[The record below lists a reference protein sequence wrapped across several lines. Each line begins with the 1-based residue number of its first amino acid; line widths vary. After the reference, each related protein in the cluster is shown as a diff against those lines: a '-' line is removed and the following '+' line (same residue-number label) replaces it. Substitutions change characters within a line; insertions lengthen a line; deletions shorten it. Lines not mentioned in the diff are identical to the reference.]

1 MLHTWS
7 VRTRYIFQF
16 VPVVSVL
23 EMTGKKHVC
32 YRIQYGCGAIVFS
45 KYRHAIRVLY
55 SVHFIIWNT
64 SCQAPG
70 TPGIYKAASGTYPS
84 TPSLRTLVL
93 SSLRFTYQKEYLHES
108 TNRWAAAISRL
119 SGLNPSSWVQRRRPV
134 CLSARSCCNTTAT
147 CSNVTGLPSS
157 SHTSHRPV
165 PPSQSFSHASPPS
178 DQASWLQSCDLWII
192 CGYLSSCCRADK
204 YPYHIARRR
213 MFEHTGGE
221 GFRVSV
227 HVERQECPSPPSR
240 LQRRDR
246 RQDVV
251 SRAYS
256 CRLIITDFHFCN
268 CTLITLR
275 VC

>member
-1 MLHTWS
+1 MLHTQS
-7 VRTRYIFQF
+7 VRTRYIFAGNDWKKTEIKVRVAVRLSFQNTGT
-16 VPVVSVL
+16 PL
-23 EMTGKKHVC
+23 EFYIVC
-32 YRIQYGCGAIVFS
+32 ISSSG
-45 KYRHAIRVLY
+45 
-55 SVHFIIWNT
+55 T
-64 SCQAPG
+64 PPG
-70 TPGIYKAASGTYPS
+70 TPGISKAASRIYPS
-84 TPSLRTLVL
+84 TLSQDPER
-93 SSLRFTYQKEYLHES
+93 SSLRFTYQKKYLHES
-108 TNRWAAAISRL
+108 MNRWAAAISRL
-119 SGLNPSSWVQRRRPV
+119 SGLNPSSRVQRRRPV

-157 SHTSHRPV
+157 SHTSHRPA